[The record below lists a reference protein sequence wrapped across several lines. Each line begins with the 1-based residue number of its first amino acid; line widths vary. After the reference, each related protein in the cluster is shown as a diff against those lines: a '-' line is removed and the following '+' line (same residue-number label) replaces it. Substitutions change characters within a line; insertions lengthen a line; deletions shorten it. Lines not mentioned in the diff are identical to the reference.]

1 MGLNKRM
8 NSNNPNGKSP
18 ISPSKKEPGSKPK
31 DLSSQL
37 KIVFL
42 DNLKREE
49 ESAKNQEV
57 DVDMTDFEIPE
68 EHIKI
73 VDEFLTKFTI
83 VSESSM
89 NDHLDILLMLKALPN
104 KIIDYTFDQT
114 E

>member
-1 MGLNKRM
+1 M
-8 NSNNPNGKSP
+8 
-18 ISPSKKEPGSKPK
+18 
-31 DLSSQL
+31 
-37 KIVFL
+37 
-42 DNLKREE
+42 
-49 ESAKNQEV
+49 A
-57 DVDMTDFEIPE
+57 DFEIPE
-68 EHIKI
+68 EHVKI